1 MVTDAVTEKRP
12 IVYAIV
18 LIVASVA
25 GWIAAFQLILDKL
38 ALVKD
43 GAANLS
49 CNFSVIVS
57 CGKNLDS
64 WQGSLFG
71 FPNPILGLTG
81 WMAPLVVAAALLAG
95 AKFSRWFWI
104 VFNLGIAGA
113 MLLVIFLI
121 SQSILV
127 IGTLCVWC
135 MLTWFVTIPVFWMVT
150 LRNFATGVF
159 GVPPRPRA
167 FFAAAYSWVPA
178 ISVVCYLAIVVLA
191 QVRLDLLGHL
201 LRGSL

>member
-1 MVTDAVTEKRP
+1 MVTDAATEKRP

-18 LIVASVA
+18 LIVASVL
-25 GWIAAFQLILDKL
+25 GWYAAFQLTIDKFAILANDKADL
-38 ALVKD
+38 
-43 GAANLS
+43 N
-49 CNFSVIVS
+49 CNISFIVQ

-95 AKFSRWFWI
+95 AKFHRWFWI

-113 MLLVIFLI
+113 MLLVLFLI

-127 IGTLCVWC
+127 LGTLCVWC
-135 MLTWFVTIPVFWMVT
+135 MLTWAVTIPVFWLVT
-150 LRNFATGVF
+150 LRNFSTGVF
-159 GVPPRPRA
+159 PVPPRARS
-167 FFAAAYSWVPA
+167 FFAAAYTWVPA
-178 ISVVCYLAIVVLA
+178 ITIVCYLAIAVLA
-191 QVRLDLLGHL
+191 QVRLDLLSNL
-201 LRGSL
+201 MRGSL